1 MADIKTILVVDDQ
14 RDLLANIRLTL
25 EAAGYRVL
33 TAVDGV
39 EALALMQA
47 EQVDLIL
54 ADIAMPRLNGYQ
66 LFERVQQNPA
76 WAGIPFILLTARA
89 MDSDIRYGKQLG
101 VDDYLTKPIEPEDL
115 LAAVEGKLRRA
126 GRLAALGR
134 LPSAR
139 SSDKDMLTI
148 GSLRID
154 VRQHR
159 VWQDDQEIS
168 LSAREFALLV
178 CLARAPGKVFSPQE
192 LVRVTHNLETDLI
205 DAGTLIRPMIL
216 SIRRKL
222 GSKSGEAGCI
232 ENVRSVGY
240 RLVPLEEG

>member
-1 MADIKTILVVDDQ
+1 MSKTILAVDDQ
-14 RDLLANIRLTL
+14 RDLLNNIRLTL

-33 TAVDGV
+33 TAADGM
-39 EALALMQA
+39 EALEVLQA

-66 LFERVQQNPA
+66 LFERVQKEPR
-76 WAGIPFILLTARA
+76 WAGIPFIMLTARA
-89 MDSDIRYGKQLG
+89 LDSDIRYGKQLG

-126 GRLAALGR
+126 EHLAALGR
-134 LPSAR
+134 GIAPGLSAEE
-139 SSDKDMLTI
+139 SLNI

-154 VRQHR
+154 LRQHR
-159 VWQDDQEIS
+159 VWQGEQEVS

-178 CLARAPGKVFSPQE
+178 CLARAPGRVFSPQE
-192 LVRVTHNLETDLI
+192 LVRITHNLETDLI
-205 DAGTLIRPMIL
+205 DAGALIRPMIL

-222 GSKSGEAGCI
+222 GIKAGEAGCI
-232 ENVRSVGY
+232 ENVRSIGY
-240 RLVPLEEG
+240 RLISD